1 MKQIFV
7 LIASLF
13 IFHSA
18 HCDLLTDC
26 MDEITSNESF
36 KSTLKDDVFKGA
48 GDITKELV
56 TQNKSKIFAAIG
68 KGLLEEPACF
78 DNISTIARRKNG
90 KVWLEHNSKTYA
102 FQFSMSDL
110 FNYVL
115 IPTGIMV
122 YNNRVLG
129 SGDFIKLDDITEL
142 YWSDECS
149 DHVIW
154 DNLDNDAAVNVAGQ
168 KVFSQ
173 YGGKK
178 NEFFLDFEEGN
189 DRRAFPGLVLMDKT
203 QSSSESIVAFSNLQT
218 AIKAAEEFANALNGT
233 ACSNNAL
240 AVYVVA
246 LEVIPLPTKDKTG
259 WGIVAS
265 VAGGSAAV
273 VGVSSALAA
282 AGVTSG
288 LLTAAAVTGQIPVI
302 GWIVAGVL
310 GGVATVIS
318 LLPPDIKD
326 IEQVAVLDGPYIIQ

>member
-26 MDEITSNESF
+26 MEGITNNESF
-36 KSTLKDDVFKGA
+36 QSTLKDDVFKGA
-48 GDITKELV
+48 GDITQEFV

-68 KGLLEEPACF
+68 EGLLNVPACS
-78 DNISTIARRKNG
+78 DNISAIARRKNG
-90 KVWLEHNSKTYA
+90 KVWLEYNGKTYA

-110 FNYVL
+110 FNYVS
-115 IPTGIMV
+115 IPAGIMV
-122 YNNRVLG
+122 YNNRGLWA
-129 SGDFIKLDDITEL
+129 GDFIGLDDITEL

-154 DNLDNDAAVNVAGQ
+154 DNLDDDAAVNVAGQ

-173 YGGKK
+173 YGGEK

-189 DRRAFPGLVLMDKT
+189 NRRAFPGLVLMDKT

-233 ACSNNAL
+233 VCSNDGL

-246 LEVIPLPTKDKTG
+246 LGVKPLPTKDRMG
-259 WGIVAS
+259 WGIVGT
-265 VAGGSAAV
+265 VFNGWVGAAV
-273 VGVSSALAA
+273 
-282 AGVTSG
+282 
-288 LLTAAAVTGQIPVI
+288 
-302 GWIVAGVL
+302 
-310 GGVATVIS
+310 S
-318 LLPPDIKD
+318 LYPTEIKD
-326 IEQVAVLDGPYIIQ
+326 IEWVKVLDGPYIIQ